1 MFFNEVEN
9 ISLISLARGAT
20 ALKPAMMRG
29 SILDRDPLTR
39 KSLRISK
46 AWSKTCVFFNASLT
60 DASRSTARTL
70 TSVVVNWQ
78 INADLCLKSMA
89 LCDSKAA
96 FCFSR
101 ASKLEVKTF
110 TVSEHADIRC
120 PFLAP
125 AARAIAACRRILK
138 FRASLIRSNNILTM
152 KSIQWLPTFIA
163 ESFCSKDPTPWHAF
177 HCVFAL
183 PVVRQLA
190 KLCAASCSQSF
201 DVSKTVALIRCPIP
215 LVAFAR
221 TLSPCSI
228 ALMINTLASAVT
240 VSSFKRCGRE
250 ALTEQRFA
258 IDQMAGIF
266 TDLEL
271 SCAAMSSDEAT
282 CSSSAFG
289 KLMMKPSALHAA
301 ARTAGTASS
310 PDFSTACGIFNS
322 ESSTPSSDLK
332 QSTTFAF
339 TRVSAVRPATRVRA
353 DLCAAHAGNC
363 TLTASSQVAHRSSID
378 NEDGLKGTL
387 STSLSSSSRTTPLP
401 LTAPRKSVNSR
412 AEA

>member
-78 INADLCLKSMA
+78 INADLCLKSMGA
-89 LCDSKAA
+89 LSE
-96 FCFSR
+96 SQNI
-101 ASKLEVKTF
+101 SL
-110 TVSEHADIRC
+110 VSEHADIRC

-363 TLTASSQVAHRSSID
+363 TLTASSQT
-378 NEDGLKGTL
+378 G
-387 STSLSSSSRTTPLP
+387 
-401 LTAPRKSVNSR
+401 
-412 AEA
+412 